1 VHHAVEVEGPT
12 VEQWSQ
18 SIADAHGFSD
28 VSHTIEIF
36 GLCKDCTAPQ

>member
-1 VHHAVEVEGPT
+1 MLFRS

-36 GLCKDCTAPQ
+36 GLCKDCNAPR